1 ATHTV
6 DNKIKIL
13 LENVYRLGSTFCQDN
28 LEATTSA
35 L

>member
-1 ATHTV
+1 VAPL
-6 DNKIKIL
+6 DIL